1 MLIDSLIK
9 IDHRQLDEVIKTL
22 VTSVSESNEFIKDF
36 VTPIRDKLDNVSQKL
51 KKIPL
56 HDKQMIELK
65 TEMDDLTL
73 VWS

>member
-1 MLIDSLIK
+1 MIDSLIK